1 MKEIKNQME
10 IMAITAQIYW
20 VKTQIFFVKQFIKL
34 QNEIKAFQYHQINNE
49 QLNNNNNNT

>member
-1 MKEIKNQME
+1 MKEFKNQLE

-34 QNEIKAFQYHQINNE
+34 QNEIKAFQCPQINNK
-49 QLNNNNNNT
+49 QLNINT

>member
-20 VKTQIFFVKQFIKL
+20 VKTQIFFVKQLIKL
-34 QNEIKAFQYHQINNE
+34 QNEIEAFQCPYFNKKQLINN
-49 QLNNNNNNT
+49 T